1 MSRCLYAKES
11 NFNSFLISITSCEV
25 CTDTYV
31 VLTRLGEGIAPCLQ
45 PGRSFTVGERFLT
58 KWVPIEGTLSQSPA
72 FLSAT
77 GPLSVKFTSTT
88 IKIPANKTVFEFEKK
103 KRNNKK
109 HLL

>member
-1 MSRCLYAKES
+1 
-11 NFNSFLISITSCEV
+11 
-25 CTDTYV
+25 V

-103 KRNNKK
+103 KEIIRNICYNQKEFGTQLNIK
-109 HLL
+109 RESAKSRV